1 MENDIFVNLQI
12 LSFLYTYLNIH
23 KPVWSLVIIGIF
35 RCYLVLYTYVF
46 FISHHTRTEEMHF
59 LNKVGVVS
67 GYCLLWVV
75 VFVFIVTFS
84 NFSVISWLPE
94 GWMES

>member
-35 RCYLVLYTYVF
+35 RCYLVLYKYVF

-59 LNKVGVVS
+59 VNKVGVVS

-75 VFVFIVTFS
+75 VSSRSCKWVLFIMGCGIKS
-84 NFSVISWLPE
+84 EL
-94 GWMES
+94 